1 MSDVSVVRIPQK
13 VLLALETCLLDLDML
28 ESNIRRAMSDNYPL
42 RMNYQAKTT
51 LAVTSK
57 VRHMFA
63 SDEELDVALRDLSR
77 EQVNREYARLL
88 RKSAVPLLSYVS
100 TMLTTLW
107 ETIVEEVHRGRDAH
121 GAVVSYMPDKQIA
134 RLEDTLATM
143 RVIQSQLE
151 RD

>member
-1 MSDVSVVRIPQK
+1 
-13 VLLALETCLLDLDML
+13 
-28 ESNIRRAMSDNYPL
+28 
-42 RMNYQAKTT
+42 
-51 LAVTSK
+51 
-57 VRHMFA
+57 MFA
-63 SDEELDVALRDLSR
+63 SDEELDAALRDLSR
-77 EQVNREYARLL
+77 EQVNHEYARLL